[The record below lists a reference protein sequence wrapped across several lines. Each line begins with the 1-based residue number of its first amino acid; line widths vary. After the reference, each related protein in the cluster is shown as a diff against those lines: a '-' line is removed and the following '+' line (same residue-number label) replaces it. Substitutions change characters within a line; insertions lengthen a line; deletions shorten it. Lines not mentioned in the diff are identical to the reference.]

1 MKDMPF
7 CESNAAPS
15 TKSVGGRKGECES
28 LRIQLDRSGRV
39 LLSHQLAE
47 WLKSAIRQG
56 EYGNGAVLP
65 GAREL
70 AAAASVGEKT
80 ARRALAALAAEG
92 WTTPKRHVGSVVVRR
107 GLSTMTRYRVL
118 FYTCE
123 LLYCY
128 YYDQLL
134 STIRS
139 SLSED
144 HADVSM
150 SSVCGSRT
158 ENANAQLSESLKERW
173 DLVIEIGAQPRSRR
187 LIEAAGWPFLCLYDG
202 RKRIV
207 SKAPNCIGMVNM
219 WTGMA
224 LPEFAKACVRCG
236 VRFVLQVLGL
246 PNPYDVTEMLDISGI
261 AVETLRIANPGNP
274 EAVALGALAAVRDWF
289 AARAGKPHALP
300 DVVFFTDDY
309 AAQGG
314 LIAMK
319 AQGLRIPED
328 VRVVAHANKGH
339 GPVWEKPLTRLM
351 MDADRHGAML
361 AAGIRDYLSTGRF
374 RDDMTLGS
382 VWMAG
387 ETF

>member
-47 WLKSAIRQG
+47 WLKSAILQG

-123 LLYCY
+123 LYYCY

-134 STIRS
+134 STVRG
-139 SLSED
+139 SLSSGRPG
-144 HADVSM
+144 VSM
-150 SSVCGSRT
+150 SSVCSARD
-158 ENANAQLSESLKERW
+158 ANASVQLAESLKERW
-173 DLVIEIGAQPRSRR
+173 DLVIEIGAKPRSRR
-187 LIEAAGWPFLCLYDG
+187 LIEEAGWPFLCLYDG
-202 RKRIV
+202 RKRLV
-207 SKAPNCIGMVNM
+207 STAPNCIGTVNM

-224 LPEFAKACVRCG
+224 LPDFAKACVRAG
-236 VRFVLQVLGL
+236 VRFVLQVLGV

-261 AVETLRIANPGNP
+261 AVDTLQIENPGNP
-274 EAVALGALAAVRDWF
+274 EAVAQSTLAAVRDWF
-289 AARAGKPHALP
+289 AARMAASRPLP
-300 DVVFFTDDY
+300 DVVLFTDDY
-309 AAQGG
+309 CAQGG
-314 LIAMK
+314 LIGMRDL
-319 AQGLRIPED
+319 GLRIPED
-328 VRVVAHANKGH
+328 VAVVAHANKGH
-339 GPVWEKPLTRLM
+339 GPVWEKPLTRLE
-351 MDADRHGAML
+351 MDAERHGAQL
-361 AAGIRDYLSTGRF
+361 AAGIRDYLANSRF
-374 RDDMTLGS
+374 PAGMTLGS
-382 VWMAG
+382 VWRRG